1 MNNGSRFTGASFGH
15 FATPLLGRAS
25 KEVKM
30 KFDRLVSGLLLAV
43 ILLATPV
50 FAQSNVQRLNT
61 DGIAKAMGKEGDLT
75 GEMYKVSFPRSDL
88 AVKVNNVAIKP
99 ALALIGWAGFIKSGS
114 TAITYGDLVL
124 LEDEI
129 NPVISKLEE
138 GGVEVAALHNHLLH
152 EAPRIMYIH
161 FVGSGNEVEMAKAI
175 RDALALTKSPLVP
188 AASKPETKPEI
199 ATEIERI
206 IGYQGNMGGDVFHIT
221 VPRNEVHVMTMGTT
235 LPGSMGMNTP
245 FNFQLDG
252 KNAAISGD
260 FMLLPA
266 ELNPVIKALRAN
278 GIEVASIHNHL
289 LDNQPPMVFMHFWAY
304 GDAINLAKGL
314 KAALDRVGS

>member
-1 MNNGSRFTGASFGH
+1 
-15 FATPLLGRAS
+15 
-25 KEVKM
+25 M
-30 KFDRLVSGLLLAV
+30 KCGLVSGLLLGV

-61 DGIAKAMGKEGDLT
+61 DGIAKAMGREGELT

-88 AVKVNNVAIKP
+88 TVKVKNVAIKP
-99 ALALIGWAGFIKSGS
+99 ALALMGWAGFIKSGS
-114 TAITYGDLVL
+114 TGITYGDLVV

-138 GGVEVAALHNHLLH
+138 GGVEVSALHNHLLH
-152 EAPRIMYIH
+152 ETPRIMYIH
-161 FVGSGNEVEMAKAI
+161 FVGAGNEAEMAKAI
-175 RDALALTKSPLVP
+175 RDALALTKTPLVSV
-188 AASKPETKPEI
+188 ASNPETRPEI

-206 IGYQGNMGGDVFHIT
+206 IGYQGSMGGDVFHIT
-221 VPRNEVHVMTMGTT
+221 VPRNEVHVMTMGTM

-304 GDAINLAKGL
+304 GDAISLAKG
-314 KAALDRVGS
+314 

>member
-1 MNNGSRFTGASFGH
+1 
-15 FATPLLGRAS
+15 
-25 KEVKM
+25 M
-30 KFDRLVSGLLLAV
+30 KCDRLVSGLLLGV
-43 ILLATPV
+43 LLLATPV
-50 FAQSNVQRLNT
+50 FAQGNVQRLNT
-61 DGIAKAMGKEGDLT
+61 DGIAKAMGREGELT

-88 AVKVNNVAIKP
+88 TVKVKNLAIKP
-99 ALALIGWAGFIKSGS
+99 ALSLVGWAGFIKSGS

-138 GGVEVAALHNHLLH
+138 GGVEVSALHNHLLH
-152 EAPRIMYIH
+152 EIPRIMYIH
-161 FVGSGNEVEMAKAI
+161 FVGSGNEVEMAKGL
-175 RDALALTKSPLVP
+175 REALGLTKTPMVS

-206 IGYQGNMGGDVFHIT
+206 IGHPGSMGGDVFHIT
-221 VPRNEVHVMTMGTT
+221 VPRNEVHVMTMGTM

-252 KNAAISGD
+252 KNAAINGD

-289 LDNQPPMVFMHFWAY
+289 LDNQPSMVFMHFWAY
-304 GDAINLAKGL
+304 GDAVSLAKGL

>member
-1 MNNGSRFTGASFGH
+1 
-15 FATPLLGRAS
+15 
-25 KEVKM
+25 M
-30 KFDRLVSGLLLAV
+30 KYDRLASGLLLGV

-61 DGIAKAMGKEGDLT
+61 DGIAKAMGREGELT

-88 AVKVNNVAIKP
+88 TVKVKDVAIKP
-99 ALALIGWAGFIKSGS
+99 ALALMGWAGFIKSGS
-114 TAITYGDLVL
+114 TAVTYGDLVV

-138 GGVEVAALHNHLLH
+138 GGVEVSALHNHLLH
-152 EAPRIMYIH
+152 ETPRIMYIH
-161 FVGSGNEVEMAKAI
+161 FVGRGNEAEMAKAI
-175 RDALALTKSPLVP
+175 RDALALTKTPLVA

-206 IGYQGNMGGDVFHIT
+206 IGYPGSMGGDVFHIT
-221 VPRNEVHVMTMGTT
+221 VPRNEVHVMTMGTM

-245 FNFQLDG
+245 LNFQLDG

-289 LDNQPPMVFMHFWAY
+289 LDNQPSMVFMHFWAY
-304 GDAINLAKGL
+304 GDAVSLAKGL
-314 KAALDRVGS
+314 KAALNQVAS

>member
-1 MNNGSRFTGASFGH
+1 
-15 FATPLLGRAS
+15 
-25 KEVKM
+25 M
-30 KFDRLVSGLLLAV
+30 KYDRLVSGLLLGV
-43 ILLATPV
+43 ILSATPV

-61 DGIAKAMGKEGDLT
+61 DGIAKAMGREGDLT

-99 ALALIGWAGFIKSGS
+99 ALSLIAWAGFIKSGS

-138 GGVEVAALHNHLLH
+138 GGVEVSALHNHLLH
-152 EAPRIMYIH
+152 ETPRIMYIH
-161 FVGSGNEVEMAKAI
+161 FVGRGDEVEMAKGI
-175 RDALALTKSPLVP
+175 REALALTKTPLVSSP
-188 AASKPETKPEI
+188 SRPETKPEI

-206 IGYQGNMGGDVFHIT
+206 IGYQGSMGGDVFHIT
-221 VPRNEVHVMTMGTT
+221 VPRNEVHVATMGTM

-252 KNAAISGD
+252 KNAAINGD

-278 GIEVASIHNHL
+278 GIEVASVHNHL

-304 GDAINLAKGL
+304 GDAVSLAKGL

>member
-1 MNNGSRFTGASFGH
+1 
-15 FATPLLGRAS
+15 
-25 KEVKM
+25 M
-30 KFDRLVSGLLLAV
+30 KYDRLVPGLLLGV

-50 FAQSNVQRLNT
+50 FAQNNVQRLNT
-61 DGIAKAMGKEGDLT
+61 EGISKAMGKEGELI

-88 AVKVNNVAIKP
+88 TVNVKNVAIKP
-99 ALALIGWAGFIKSGS
+99 ALALMAWAGFMKSGS
-114 TAITYGDLVL
+114 TAITYGDLVV
-124 LEDEI
+124 LEDEL
-129 NPVISKLEE
+129 NPVISKLED
-138 GGVEVAALHNHLLH
+138 GGVEVSAVHNHLLH
-152 EAPRIMYIH
+152 ETPRVMYIH
-161 FVGSGNEVEMAKAI
+161 FVGSGNEAEMAKAI
-175 RDALALTKSPLVP
+175 RDALALTKSPLVS

-206 IGYQGNMGGDVFHIT
+206 IGYQGSMSGDVFHIT
-221 VPRNEVHVMTMGTT
+221 VPRNEVHVMTMGTM

-289 LDNQPPMVFMHFWAY
+289 LDNQPSMVFMHFWAY
-304 GDAINLAKGL
+304 GDAVSLAKGL
-314 KAALDRVGS
+314 KAALDRTAS

>member
-1 MNNGSRFTGASFGH
+1 
-15 FATPLLGRAS
+15 
-25 KEVKM
+25 M
-30 KFDRLVSGLLLAV
+30 KCNRLVSALSLGV

-50 FAQSNVQRLNT
+50 FAQGNVQRLNT

-88 AVKVNNVAIKP
+88 TVTVKNVAIKP
-99 ALALIGWAGFIKSGS
+99 ALALMGWAGFIKSGS
-114 TAITYGDLVL
+114 TAVTYGDLVL

-138 GGVEVAALHNHLLH
+138 GGVEVSALHNHLLH
-152 EAPRIMYIH
+152 ETPRIMYIH
-161 FVGSGNEVEMAKAI
+161 FVGRGNEAEMAKAI
-175 RDALALTKSPLVP
+175 RDALALTKTPLVS

-206 IGYQGNMGGDVFHIT
+206 IGYPGSMGGDVFHIT
-221 VPRNEVHVMTMGTT
+221 VPRNEVHVATMGTMM
-235 LPGSMGMNTP
+235 PGSMGMNTP

-289 LDNQPPMVFMHFWAY
+289 LDNQPALVFMHFWAY
-304 GDAINLAKGL
+304 GDAVSLAKGL